1 LAEVGETV
9 RGGWQQ
15 ECRQLQ
21 LNFIEFQV
29 FTRKGIDDI
38 DTPFK
43 YFPGPRQPVVEWF
56 KHVWIADPIGPGTS
70 FHRVFQINYESPYSS
85 PHLRTPMLR
94 PYILETVHCNRTTA
108 GVWKDYKRVKQT
120 CSQKY
125 RKKSVREYIYI

>member
-9 RGGWQQ
+9 TGGWQQ

-21 LNFIEFQV
+21 LNFKEFQV
-29 FTRKGIDDI
+29 FTRKGIDD
-38 DTPFK
+38 K

-56 KHVWIADPIGPGTS
+56 KHVWIAEQIGPGTS

-94 PYILETVHCNRTTA
+94 PYILETGHCNRTAA
-108 GVWKDYKRVKQT
+108 GVWKDYQRVKQT
-120 CSQKY
+120 YSQKSIE
-125 RKKSVREYIYI
+125 KSLCENIYIYR